1 MKLLPQVEALD
12 AKYAG
17 RVKLAKVEVPQNR
30 RLCMELK
37 VMGLPTLLFF
47 KEGKEVDRASGNM
60 DVSIVEEKIVKLL

>member
-37 VMGLPTLLFF
+37 VMGLPALLFF
-47 KEGKEVDRASGNM
+47 KDGKEVDRASGNV
-60 DVSIVEEKIVKLL
+60 DVSTIEDKITKLL